1 MIRLY
6 EPAMER
12 ACRDLLHRSPKA
24 NYCHD
29 PAWLD
34 VIREAY
40 GKESFAFVRTDPVT
54 GEIRGYAPACHLAS
68 AAFGRQLVAL
78 PYLDYGG
85 ILADEPDT
93 EDVLRDKLLS
103 EAVRGKAALE
113 IRSRHPLVGLPVPE
127 DGKVCMI
134 LPLRE
139 DGDEPFRKPLAAAT
153 DVDWSPVAGDALD
166 MGDGLDGEEPWKAEG
181 AVWSEWDGAVPVDA
195 ATYPLKKGT
204 SRGSGDAKSAAGRS
218 HAKPGEAGRADAAR
232 EASGNASGADAYWK
246 RLDAKVRNQVR
257 KAEKSGVTVRWGRE
271 ERLDEFYEVFC
282 VNMRDL
288 GSPTHAKGF
297 FAAVLK
303 HFPGASIGTAHRDG
317 KCIGG
322 LFRILWKDEL
332 VIPWAST
339 LKEERMHCPNNAL
352 YWEAIRYAFEQ
363 GCARVDFGRSTKDEG
378 TYRFKKQWLARE
390 SNLYRYQFD
399 DKGHFLERSWH
410 VSQGKL
416 GWTRNVWARL
426 PLKLANALGPMVRGS
441 ISA

>member
-6 EPAMER
+6 DATLEGAYREF
-12 ACRDLLHRSPKA
+12 LQRSSKA

-34 VIREAY
+34 VIGEAY
-40 GKESFAFVRTDPVT
+40 GKEAFAFVRTDPVT

-85 ILADEPDT
+85 ILADDADT
-93 EDVLRDKLLS
+93 EDLLRDKLLS
-103 EAVRGKAALE
+103 EAVRGKAQLE
-113 IRSRHPLVGLPVPE
+113 IRSRFPLVGLPVPQ

-139 DGDEPFRKPLAAAT
+139 ETPEPDWTPVADEPLA
-153 DVDWSPVAGDALD
+153 V
-166 MGDGLDGEEPWKAEG
+166 EEPWLSESPD
-181 AVWSEWDGAVPVDA
+181 WSDWDGSIPVDA
-195 ATYPLKKGT
+195 ATYPVKNPRHGH
-204 SRGSGDAKSAAGRS
+204 GAG
-218 HAKPGEAGRADAAR
+218 KPGAGKPAP
-232 EASGNASGADAYWK
+232 ASGKRGAAPSDSAPDGADAYWK
-246 RLDAKVRNQVR
+246 GLDAKVRNQVR

-271 ERLDEFYEVFC
+271 ERLDEFYQVFC

-288 GSPTHAKGF
+288 GSPTHAKAF

-303 HFPGASIGTAHRDG
+303 HFPGASIGTAHREG

-339 LKEERMHCPNNAL
+339 LKEERIHCPNNAL
-352 YWEAIRYAFEQ
+352 YWEAIRFAFEQ
-363 GCARVDFGRSTKDEG
+363 DCARVDFGRSTRDEG
-378 TYRFKKQWLARE
+378 TYRFKQQWQARE

-399 DKGHFLERSWH
+399 DKGHFLEQTWH

-416 GWTRNVWARL
+416 GWTRNVWAKL
-426 PLKLANALGPMVRGS
+426 PLRLANALGPMLRGS

>member
-6 EPAMER
+6 DPALES
-12 ACRDLLHRSPKA
+12 ACREFLERSPKA

-34 VIREAY
+34 VMREAY
-40 GKESFAFVRTDPVT
+40 GKEAFAFVRTHPVT

-68 AAFGRQLVAL
+68 AAFGRHLVAL

-85 ILADEPDT
+85 ILADDADT

-103 EAVRGKAALE
+103 EAVRGKAQLE
-113 IRSRHPLVGLPVPE
+113 IRSRYPLIGLPHPQDE
-127 DGKVCMI
+127 KVCMI

-139 DGDEPFRKPLAAAT
+139 EPAPADWTPVEEDPLDPEGVWLPEEAAWMA
-153 DVDWSPVAGDALD
+153 AGD
-166 MGDGLDGEEPWKAEG
+166 G
-181 AVWSEWDGAVPVDA
+181 VPVDGA
-195 ATYPLKKGT
+195 AFPEAHGT
-204 SRGSGDAKSAAGRS
+204 PAPR
-218 HAKPGEAGRADAAR
+218 PVRAPAR
-232 EASGNASGADAYWK
+232 TALASERIADVTSADAYWK
-246 RLDAKVRNQVR
+246 SLDAKVRNQVR
-257 KAEKSGVTVRWGRE
+257 KAEKSGVTVKWGRE
-271 ERLDEFYEVFC
+271 DRLDEFYEVFC

-288 GSPTHAKGF
+288 GSPTHAKAF
-297 FAAVLK
+297 FAAVLR
-303 HFPGASIGTAHRDG
+303 HFPGASIGTAHREG

-339 LKEERMHCPNNAL
+339 LKDERVHCPNNAL
-352 YWEAIRYAFEQ
+352 YWEAIRFAFER
-363 GCARVDFGRSTKDEG
+363 GCARVDFGRSTREEG

-390 SNLYRYQFD
+390 SSLYRYQFD

-416 GWTRNVWARL
+416 GWTRNVWAKL
-426 PLKLANALGPMVRGS
+426 PLRLANSLGPMLRGS

>member
-6 EPAMER
+6 DPALEG
-12 ACRDLLHRSPKA
+12 ACREFLDRSPKA

-40 GKESFAFVRTDPVT
+40 GKESFAFVRTHPVT

-85 ILADEPDT
+85 ILADDADT
-93 EDVLRDKLLS
+93 EDLLRDKLQS
-103 EAVRGKAALE
+103 EAVRGKAQLE
-113 IRSRHPLVGLPVPE
+113 IRSRFPLVGLPDPQDE
-127 DGKVCMI
+127 KVCMI
-134 LPLRE
+134 LRLRADPAAE
-139 DGDEPFRKPLAAAT
+139 DWTAVEDDPFGEGSLSDA
-153 DVDWSPVAGDALD
+153 VAPA
-166 MGDGLDGEEPWKAEG
+166 EEPWLSDAAAWTAAG
-181 AVWSEWDGAVPVDA
+181 GGVPVD
-195 ATYPLKKGT
+195 G
-204 SRGSGDAKSAAGRS
+204 
-218 HAKPGEAGRADAAR
+218 AAR
-232 EASGNASGADAYWK
+232 EWDAPAPIRERAAVAKHHAPKVAVFAPGDGADAYWK
-246 RLDAKVRNQVR
+246 GLDAKVRNQVR
-257 KAEKSGVTVRWGRE
+257 KAEKSGVTVKWGRE

-288 GSPTHAKGF
+288 GSPTHAKAF
-297 FAAVLK
+297 FASVLK
-303 HFPGASIGTAHRDG
+303 HFPGASIGTAHREG

-339 LKEERMHCPNNAL
+339 LKDERVHCPNNAL
-352 YWEAIRYAFEQ
+352 YWEAIRFAFEQ
-363 GCARVDFGRSTKDEG
+363 GCSSVDFGRSTREEG
-378 TYRFKKQWLARE
+378 TYRFKKQWLAQE
-390 SNLYRYQFD
+390 SSLYRYQFD
-399 DKGHFLERSWH
+399 DKGRFLERSWH

-416 GWTRNVWARL
+416 GWTRNVWAKL
-426 PLKLANALGPMVRGS
+426 PLKLANSLGPMLRGS

>member
-1 MIRLY
+1 MIRIYDPSL
-6 EPAMER
+6 ER
-12 ACRDLLHRSPKA
+12 ACRDFLDRSPKA

-40 GKESFAFVRTDPVT
+40 GKEAFAFVRTDPVT
-54 GEIRGYAPACHLAS
+54 GKIRGYAPACHLAS
-68 AAFGRQLVAL
+68 AAFGRHLVAL

-85 ILADEPDT
+85 ILAEDLDS
-93 EDVLRDKLLS
+93 EDVLREKLLS
-103 EAVRGKAALE
+103 EAVRGKAGLE
-113 IRSRHPLVGLPVPE
+113 IRSRFPLAGLPVPE

-139 DGDEPFRKPLAAAT
+139 EPPEESPEA
-153 DVDWSPVAGDALD
+153 DWTPVAADE
-166 MGDGLDGEEPWKAEG
+166 MEDGLESEEPWIAEG

-195 ATYPLKKGT
+195 ATYPIKTGTRKGQ
-204 SRGSGDAKSAAGRS
+204 GG
-218 HAKPGEAGRADAAR
+218 AKPAPDH
-232 EASGNASGADAYWK
+232 GANAYWK
-246 RLDAKVRNQVR
+246 SLDAKVRNQVR
-257 KAEKSGVTVRWGRE
+257 KAEKSGVTVSWGRE
-271 ERLDEFYEVFC
+271 EHLDEFYEVFC

-303 HFPGASIGTAHRDG
+303 HFPGASIGIAHREG

-339 LKEERMHCPNNAL
+339 LKEERVHCPNNAL
-352 YWEAIRYAFEQ
+352 YWEAIQFAFERD
-363 GCARVDFGRSTKDEG
+363 CARVDFGRSTKDEG

-399 DKGHFLERSWH
+399 DKGHFLERAWH

-416 GWTRNVWARL
+416 GWTRNVWAKL

>member
-6 EPAMER
+6 DAGLER
-12 ACRDLLHRSPKA
+12 ACREFLDRSPKA

-40 GKESFAFVRTDPVT
+40 GKEAFAYVRTDPVT

-68 AAFGRQLVAL
+68 AAFGRHLVAL

-93 EDVLRDKLLS
+93 EDLLRDKLLS
-103 EAVRGKAALE
+103 EAVRGKAGLE
-113 IRSRHPLVGLPVPE
+113 IRSRFPLVGMPVPE

-139 DGDEPFRKPLAAAT
+139 E
-153 DVDWSPVAGDALD
+153 SPVDDWTPVADDLPEV
-166 MGDGLDGEEPWKAEG
+166 EEPWRAED
-181 AVWSEWDGAVPVDA
+181 APWSEWDGAVPVDA
-195 ATYPLKKGT
+195 ATYPVRDGSHKNGSVKNGARKG
-204 SRGSGDAKSAAGRS
+204 SAGGKPEPGR
-218 HAKPGEAGRADAAR
+218 AEAGAPKAGAFEPGD
-232 EASGNASGADAYWK
+232 GADAYWK
-246 RLDAKVRNQVR
+246 SLDAKVRNQVR
-257 KAEKSGVTVRWGRE
+257 KAEKSGVSVRWGRE

-297 FAAVLK
+297 FEAVLK
-303 HFPGASIGTAHRDG
+303 AFPGASIGTAHREG

-339 LKEERMHCPNNAL
+339 LKEERVHCPNNAL
-352 YWEAIRYAFEQ
+352 YWEAIRFAFEQ
-363 GCARVDFGRSTKDEG
+363 GCARVDFGRSTRDEG

-399 DKGHFLERSWH
+399 DKGHFLERAWH

-416 GWTRNVWARL
+416 GWTRNVWAKL

>member
-6 EPAMER
+6 DPALER
-12 ACRDLLHRSPKA
+12 ACRDFLDRSPKA

-40 GKESFAFVRTDPVT
+40 GKESFAFVRTHPVT

-85 ILADEPDT
+85 ILADDADT
-93 EDVLRDKLLS
+93 EDLLRDKLQS
-103 EAVRGKAALE
+103 EAVRGKTQLE
-113 IRSRHPLVGLPVPE
+113 IRSRFPLVGLPDPQDE
-127 DGKVCMI
+127 KVCMI
-134 LPLRE
+134 LRLRADPATE
-139 DGDEPFRKPLAAAT
+139 DWTAVEDDPFGEAALSDDLPPAAEESWLAEAAAWT
-153 DVDWSPVAGDALD
+153 PAGD
-166 MGDGLDGEEPWKAEG
+166 G
-181 AVWSEWDGAVPVDA
+181 VPVDA
-195 ATYPLKKGT
+195 AARDWEAPAPI
-204 SRGSGDAKSAAGRS
+204 RERAAV
-218 HAKPGEAGRADAAR
+218 AKPPAAKV
-232 EASGNASGADAYWK
+232 AVFAPGDGADAYWK
-246 RLDAKVRNQVR
+246 GLDAKVRNQVR
-257 KAEKSGVTVRWGRE
+257 KAEKSGVTVKWGRE

-282 VNMRDL
+282 INMRDL
-288 GSPTHAKGF
+288 GSPTHAKSW

-303 HFPGASIGTAHRDG
+303 HFPGASIGTAHREG

-339 LKEERMHCPNNAL
+339 LKDERVHCPNNAL
-352 YWEAIRYAFEQ
+352 YWEAIRFAFEQ
-363 GCARVDFGRSTKDEG
+363 GCSRVDFGRSTREEG
-378 TYRFKKQWLARE
+378 TYRFKKQWLAQE
-390 SNLYRYQFD
+390 SSLYRYQFD
-399 DKGHFLERSWH
+399 DKGRFLERSWH

-416 GWTRNVWARL
+416 GWTRNVWAKL
-426 PLKLANALGPMVRGS
+426 PLKLANSLGPMLRGS

>member
-6 EPAMER
+6 EPGLER
-12 ACRDLLHRSPKA
+12 ACRDFLERSPKA
-24 NYCHD
+24 DYCHD

-40 GKESFAFVRTDPVT
+40 GKEAFAFVRTDPVT

-68 AAFGRQLVAL
+68 AAFGRHLVGL

-93 EDVLRDKLLS
+93 EDVLREKLLS
-103 EAVRGKAALE
+103 EAVRGKAGLE
-113 IRSRHPLVGLPVPE
+113 IRSRHPLIGLPVPE

-139 DGDEPFRKPLAAAT
+139 EVPDADWTPVDSGLPDSDEAWRKEAGAWGD
-153 DVDWSPVAGDALD
+153 
-166 MGDGLDGEEPWKAEG
+166 
-181 AVWSEWDGAVPVDA
+181 WDGGVPVDA
-195 ATYPLKKGT
+195 ATYPVRNDTHKGAGGKPA
-204 SRGSGDAKSAAGRS
+204 RGGTAGKR
-218 HAKPGEAGRADAAR
+218 GEAGGA
-232 EASGNASGADAYWK
+232 EASREPSVFAPGGDADAYWK
-246 RLDAKVRNQVR
+246 GLDAKVRNQVR
-257 KAEKSGVTVRWGRE
+257 KAEKSGVSVRWGRE

-297 FAAVLK
+297 FAAVLR

-339 LKEERMHCPNNAL
+339 LKEERVHCPNNAL

-399 DKGHFLERSWH
+399 DKGHFLERTWH

-416 GWTRNVWARL
+416 GWTRNVWAKL

>member
-1 MIRLY
+1 MIRIY
-6 EPAMER
+6 EPSLER
-12 ACRDLLHRSPKA
+12 ACRDFLDRSPKA

-40 GKESFAFVRTDPVT
+40 GKEAFAFVRTDPVT

-68 AAFGRQLVAL
+68 AAFGRHLVAL

-85 ILADEPDT
+85 ILADEPDS
-93 EDVLRDKLLS
+93 EDVLCEKLLS
-103 EAVRGKAALE
+103 EAVRGKARLE
-113 IRSRHPLVGLPVPE
+113 IRSRFPLAGLPVPE

-139 DGDEPFRKPLAAAT
+139 ELPEKNPEA
-153 DVDWSPVAGDALD
+153 DWSPVAADVLEDALNI
-166 MGDGLDGEEPWKAEG
+166 EEPWKAEG

-195 ATYPLKKGT
+195 ATYPAKKETHKGP
-204 SRGSGDAKSAAGRS
+204 GGAKPASGRS
-218 HAKPGEAGRADAAR
+218 HAGKPGEAGRADA
-232 EASGNASGADAYWK
+232 SGEPSESAPGYGADAYWK
-246 RLDAKVRNQVR
+246 SLDAKVRNQVR
-257 KAEKSGVTVRWGRE
+257 KAEKSGVSVRWGRE
-271 ERLDEFYEVFC
+271 ERLDEFYDVFC

-288 GSPTHAKGF
+288 GSPTHARGF

-303 HFPGASIGTAHRDG
+303 HFPGASIGTAHREG

-322 LFRILWKDEL
+322 LFRIQWKDEL

-339 LKEERMHCPNNAL
+339 LKDERVHCANNAL

-363 GCARVDFGRSTKDEG
+363 RCARVDFGRSTKDEG

-399 DKGHFLERSWH
+399 DKGHFLEQSWH

>member
-1 MIRLY
+1 MIRIYDPSL
-6 EPAMER
+6 ER
-12 ACRDLLHRSPKA
+12 ACRDFLDRSPKA

-40 GKESFAFVRTDPVT
+40 GKEAFAFVRTDPVT
-54 GEIRGYAPACHLAS
+54 GKIRGYAPACHLAS
-68 AAFGRQLVAL
+68 AAFGRHLVAL

-85 ILADEPDT
+85 ILADEPDS
-93 EDVLRDKLLS
+93 EDVLREKLLS
-103 EAVRGKAALE
+103 EAVRGKAGLE
-113 IRSRHPLVGLPVPE
+113 IRSRYPLAGLPVPE

-139 DGDEPFRKPLAAAT
+139 EQPDKPPEA
-153 DVDWSPVAGDALD
+153 DWSPVAGDALD
-166 MGDGLDGEEPWKAEG
+166 EALDAEEPWKAEG

-195 ATYPLKKGT
+195 ATYPIKKGT
-204 SRGSGDAKSAAGRS
+204 RKGLGG
-218 HAKPGEAGRADAAR
+218 AKPAPGLDAD
-232 EASGNASGADAYWK
+232 EYWK
-246 RLDAKVRNQVR
+246 NLDAKVRNQVR

-271 ERLDEFYEVFC
+271 DRLDEFYEVFC

-303 HFPGASIGTAHRDG
+303 HFPGASIGTAHREG

-339 LKEERMHCPNNAL
+339 LKEERVHCPNNAL
-352 YWEAIRYAFEQ
+352 YWEAIRYAFGQ

>member
-6 EPAMER
+6 DPGLER
-12 ACRDLLHRSPKA
+12 ACREFLDRSPKA

-40 GKESFAFVRTDPVT
+40 GKEAFAFVRTHPVT

-68 AAFGRQLVAL
+68 AAFGRHLVAL

-85 ILADEPDT
+85 ILAEDADT

-103 EAVRGKAALE
+103 EAVRGKCQLE
-113 IRSRHPLVGLPVPE
+113 IRSRFPLVGLPAPRDE
-127 DGKVCMI
+127 KVCMI

-139 DGDEPFRKPLAAAT
+139 D
-153 DVDWSPVAGDALD
+153 
-166 MGDGLDGEEPWKAEG
+166 
-181 AVWSEWDGAVPVDA
+181 
-195 ATYPLKKGT
+195 
-204 SRGSGDAKSAAGRS
+204 
-218 HAKPGEAGRADAAR
+218 EAGRDWAAVEDDPFADGAGEIGEPGEPAEPWLSEAASWTAAGGGVPADAA
-232 EASGNASGADAYWK
+232 ASAGGPERAGSRAAAPAAAKVAAFVPGDGPDAYWK
-246 RLDAKVRNQVR
+246 GLDAKVRNQVR

-271 ERLDEFYEVFC
+271 DRLDEFYEVFC

-288 GSPTHAKGF
+288 GSPTHAKAF
-297 FAAVLK
+297 FAAVLR
-303 HFPGASIGTAHRDG
+303 HFPGASIGTAHREG
-317 KCIGG
+317 RCIGG

-339 LKEERMHCPNNAL
+339 LKEERVHCPNNAL
-352 YWEAIRYAFEQ
+352 YWEAIRFAFDQ
-363 GCARVDFGRSTKDEG
+363 GCSRVDFGRSTRDEG

-390 SNLYRYQFD
+390 SSLYRYQFD

-416 GWTRNVWARL
+416 GWTRNVWAKL
-426 PLKLANALGPMVRGS
+426 PLRLANSLGPMLRGS